1 MKNLILI
8 FVLFMT
14 IVSCGRKQKEA
25 AIASLAI
32 SNDSLMRIV
41 ENRDSIMNDAL
52 FTISDISASLAA
64 IKAKEGVVIS
74 NVEIGKTSKEQI
86 KEDLEMISRLLDQK
100 KEAFAKLSKA
110 TSQLKSANVKIDGLN
125 KLIEQ
130 LRAELADRDKTITSM
145 LENIDN
151 LKQQIQLL
159 SKDVERVNRDNAQL
173 DRVLTETTD
182 NLNTAYYIVGS
193 EKELISSG
201 VLEKKGGIARTLVVN
216 PNVDKSKLVKID
228 IRSLDRVEIKGKRV
242 EIIGSFPSS
251 SYTLVEG
258 EGRKAV
264 EALVIDDKAEFWK
277 NSKVLVISYK

>member
-130 LRAELADRDKTITSM
+130 LREELADRDKTITSM

>member
-74 NVEIGKTSKEQI
+74 NIEIGKTSKEQI

>member
-130 LRAELADRDKTITSM
+130 LREELADRDKTITSM

-193 EKELISSG
+193 EKELVSNGI
-201 VLEKKGGIARTLVVN
+201 LEKKGGIARTLVIN